1 MLRKIL
7 IGLAVFIALIFVW
20 NASWRVSPP
29 TDATIELIAH
39 RGVHQ
44 TFDNDGLGNDGC
56 SAERIDPPRHGFF
69 ENTLPSMRAAFA
81 AGADIVELD
90 IHPTTDGQ
98 LAVLHDWTLDCHT
111 QASGVT
117 REQTMAFL
125 KTLDIA
131 YGYTADGGK
140 SFPFRGQGVG
150 MMPELKE
157 VLAAFPQ
164 GRFLVNFKS
173 NEAREA
179 DLLAAAVAADPSWR
193 DEVWGVYGG
202 DPPTLRAQQL
212 LGLDNAWTR
221 KSTIDCVLQY
231 AGIGWTGYVPAPCRN
246 TRIMLPINAAPWLWG
261 WPNLF
266 VQRMQAAGSK
276 VILLGAFEAGDP
288 GTSGIDTL
296 DDLAKVPVGF
306 DGYIWTNR
314 IEVIGPALKG
324 GEASPVL

>member
-7 IGLAVFIALIFVW
+7 IGLAVFIALVFVW
-20 NASWRVSPP
+20 NASWRVTPP
-29 TDATIELIAH
+29 ADAKVALIAH

-44 TFDNDGLGNDGC
+44 TFDNNGLGNDGC
-56 SAERIDPPRHGFF
+56 SAERIETPTHGFF
-69 ENTLPSMRAAFA
+69 ENTLPSMEAAFA
-81 AGADIVELD
+81 AGADIVEFD

-111 QASGVT
+111 EASGVT
-117 REQTMAFL
+117 REQSMAFL

-140 SFPFRGQGVG
+140 TFPFRGQGVG
-150 MMPELKE
+150 MMPELRE
-157 VLAAFPQ
+157 VLAAFPE

-173 NEAREA
+173 NELREA
-179 DLLAAAVAADPSWR
+179 DMLAAVVNDDPVWR
-193 DEVWGVYGG
+193 AEIWGVYGG
-202 DPPTLRAQQL
+202 DPPTMRAQQL
-212 LGLDNAWTR
+212 LGIDNAWTR
-221 KSTIDCVLQY
+221 KATIDCVTQY
-231 AGIGWTGYVPAPCRN
+231 AGLGWTGYVPGPCHN
-246 TRIMLPINAAPWLWG
+246 TRIMLPINVAPWLWG
-261 WPNLF
+261 WPNLLLE
-266 VQRMQAAGSK
+266 RMHAAGSE

-296 DDLAKVPVGF
+296 EELAKVPQGF

-324 GEASPVL
+324 TPEGV

>member
-7 IGLAVFIALIFVW
+7 IGLAVFIALVFVW

-29 TDATIELIAH
+29 VDAKVELIAH

-44 TFDNDGLGNDGC
+44 TFDNNGLGNDGC
-56 SAERIDPPRHGFF
+56 SAERIDPPTHGFF
-69 ENTLPSMRAAFA
+69 ENTLPSMEAAFK

-111 QASGVT
+111 AATGVT
-117 REQTMAFL
+117 REQAMPFL

-140 SFPFRGQGVG
+140 TFPFRGQGVA
-150 MMPELKE
+150 MMPELRE
-157 VLAAFPQ
+157 VLAAFPDDK
-164 GRFLVNFKS
+164 FLVNFKS
-173 NEAREA
+173 NEVREA
-179 DLLAAAVAADPSWR
+179 DMLAAVVASNPAWR

-202 DPPTLRAQQL
+202 DPPTLKAQEL

-221 KSTIDCVLQY
+221 KSTMDCVLQY
-231 AGIGWTGYVPAPCRN
+231 AGLGWTGYVPTPCRN
-246 TRIMLPINAAPWLWG
+246 TRIMMPINVAPWMWG

-266 VQRMQAAGSK
+266 VQRMQSVGSQ

-288 GTSGIDTL
+288 GTSGIDTVEE
-296 DDLAKVPVGF
+296 LAKVPFGF
-306 DGYIWTNR
+306 DGYLWTNK
-314 IEVIGPALKG
+314 IEVIGPAVKG
-324 GEASPVL
+324 GA